1 MSQSP
6 PLKKT
11 KTVNEVAQ
19 LLMVAQCMDHW
30 VLDENEAL
38 LQQCRSLKNQ
48 LARAQQQIHDFNR
61 SVSAL
66 RRAANGAIARSGEL
80 ERMFEIQLDQNDQLH
95 AYCQRLEERLREYE
109 PNFSPEFEVVD
120 LTADSEL
127 DSDATEVDEDERLRD
142 M

>member
-19 LLMVAQCMDHW
+19 LIMVAQCMDHW
-30 VLDENEAL
+30 VLDENDHL
-38 LQQCRSLKNQ
+38 LGRNRSLENQ
-48 LARAQQQIHDFNR
+48 LARCQQQIHDFNR
-61 SVSAL
+61 AVSAL

-95 AYCQRLEERLREYE
+95 AYCQRLEERLREYD
-109 PNFSPEFEVVD
+109 PTFSPEYEVVD
-120 LTADSEL
+120 LTADSEV
-127 DSDATEVDEDERLRD
+127 DSDATILEEELLDRD